1 MSDFETIKKRIAVS
15 LDQLNGLL
23 GDYESLIKSKSDLSQ
38 KFKMLETE
46 HLNDLNELNSLI
58 LELENLIG
66 DSRND

>member
-23 GDYESLIKSKSDLSQ
+23 GDYESLIKSKSDLNQ